1 MTHVSNNPM
10 VFRKFRKFQKIKK
23 IKISLEHNDFGY
35 IKITV
40 EQTKDDKRLLQQ
52 LSKIRKSTNET
63 ALNIPQ

>member
-1 MTHVSNNPM
+1 MWAIIQWCFGSFESFKRLKNQN
-10 VFRKFRKFQKIKK
+10 I
-23 IKISLEHNDFGY
+23 IEHNDFGY

-52 LSKIRKSTNET
+52 LSKIRKSAKET